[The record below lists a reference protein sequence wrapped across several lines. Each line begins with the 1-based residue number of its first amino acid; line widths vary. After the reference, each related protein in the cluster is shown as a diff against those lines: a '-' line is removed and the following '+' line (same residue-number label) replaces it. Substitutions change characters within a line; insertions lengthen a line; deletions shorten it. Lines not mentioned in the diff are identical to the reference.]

1 MPTGIEIRQ
10 VEQMVAKKG
19 MVGALVA
26 IGAAMLFMVSAAGAM
41 LGGYDVDQKAAV
53 GNAAAEEGI
62 DEVLVSSPAPVADNI
77 LEGYVLDNANG
88 EGIAGALVLVINIPE
103 KMSREEAEKY
113 VDKIIERL
121 GKAREKLDDRR
132 EKLEMTEDTA
142 RQKLEQSRERLENAN
157 EKMDEK
163 KERLRDAVE
172 AAKER
177 PGGTGRQE
185 MKRIEKAEMKLAQQE
200 KKLER
205 AREKLG
211 EASEKLEA
219 RLGKLAEGLSVDID
233 AVREKLAAHG
243 IFIVRTDESG
253 RFETKAVKGTTVIVA
268 VAPGYAQGR
277 LGVEL
282 PLAGDNEVT
291 LRLDAKPQ
299 REVYRLRFVWGYLDE
314 INPEGEFAAWDGSIT
329 VGDGAVRLVRTV
341 QFEHGGK
348 YVNGGDDRVFRQNEK
363 DSISWRSST
372 TGARDGVVVVI
383 VVPAG
388 SEGVE
393 VTLTAGDWS
402 QTAKLERLE
411 GQKVKI
417 SVGNAGH
424 EIFVACE
431 LLGQPAM

>member
-1 MPTGIEIRQ
+1 
-10 VEQMVAKKG
+10 MVAKKG

-26 IGAAMLFMVSAAGAM
+26 IGAAMLFLVSAAGAM

-121 GKAREKLDDRR
+121 NIAREKIEDRR
-132 EKLEMTEDTA
+132 QKLEKAEDCA
-142 RQKLEQSRERLENAN
+142 RQKLEQARERLENAN
-157 EKMDEK
+157 EKLEEK
-163 KERLRDAVE
+163 RERLQDAIE
-172 AAKER
+172 NAKDR
-177 PGGTGRQE
+177 PGGAGRPE
-185 MKRIEKAEMKLAQQE
+185 MKRIEKAQMNIADKE
-200 KKLER
+200 KKLEQ
-205 AREKLG
+205 AQEKLDG
-211 EASEKLEA
+211 AQAKMEDRIETLKEKM
-219 RLGKLAEGLSVDID
+219 SVDVD
-233 AVREKLAAHG
+233 AVREKLAEHG

-253 RFETKAVKGTTVIVA
+253 HFETKAAKGRTVIVA
-268 VAPGYAQGR
+268 FAPGYAQSR

-282 PLAGDNEVT
+282 PLVDDKVVT

-417 SVGNAGH
+417 SVGDAGH